1 MRLAA
6 KLSAALLALSLVAGA
21 CTNPAGRR
29 AGATTG
35 GTASLAAAGSL
46 EGVIQSRLQPAFARS
61 SGDHL
66 VAKFAGS
73 TALAQ
78 MIKDGEL
85 APGDFLSIGEGAI
98 RALWPG
104 RARYSLTIAT
114 DPLVLAYSPKSRYA
128 SQLDQIRLHRRPLA
142 DLFKV
147 LESPGFRLGR
157 TDPNL
162 DPQGGYFI
170 LMFELATRLYHLPA
184 DTVAR
189 ILGVT
194 KATPTGSSGQIVDED
209 ALATDIASGTF
220 DAGSEFLTEAR
231 QYHLEYIKLP
241 AALDFADPS
250 QLALY
255 RSISLPLARG
265 LFRGGLITLD
275 VTSVLA
281 PPGRP
286 EAPADRSA
294 AGAFLAFLL
303 SREGERLLSAAGY
316 QLHRPSLSY
325 APGWSKPAQV
335 LPRPV
340 LRQYRRL
347 GG

>member
-1 MRLAA
+1 M
-6 KLSAALLALSLVAGA
+6 ALLALSLVASA
-21 CTNPAGRR
+21 CSGTAGRR
-29 AGATTG
+29 AGGSG

-46 EGVIQSRLQPAFARS
+46 EGVVQSRLQPAFEHS
-61 SGDHL
+61 TGDHL

-78 MIKDGEL
+78 MIKDGEVS
-85 APGDFLSIGEGAI
+85 PGDFLSVGDTAI
-98 RALWPG
+98 RALWPR

-114 DPLVLAYSPKSRYA
+114 DPLVVAYSPKSRYA
-128 SQLDQIRLHRRPLA
+128 SELDSIRLHKRPLA
-142 DLFKV
+142 DLFHIF
-147 LESPGFRLGR
+147 ESPGFRLGR

-170 LMFELATRLYHLPA
+170 LMIELAARLYHLPA
-184 DTVAR
+184 GTALR

-194 KATPTGSSGQIVDED
+194 KSSPAGSSGQIVDED

-231 QYHLEYIKLP
+231 QYHLRYIKLP
-241 AALDFADPS
+241 AALDFADPR
-250 QLALY
+250 QLARY
-255 RSISLPLARG
+255 RSLSLLLPSG
-265 LFRGGLITLD
+265 PFRGGLITLD
-275 VTSVLA
+275 ATSVLA
-281 PPGRP
+281 PTG
-286 EAPADRSA
+286 EAAAPAARRA

-303 SREGERLLSAAGY
+303 SREGERLLSGAGY
-316 QLHRPSLSY
+316 QLERPSLHY
-325 APGWSKPAQV
+325 APGWSQPAQV
-335 LPRPV
+335 LPHQL